1 MKQKRREKKPMNIE
15 LIPVYIPKEEFQ
27 EKKEIVQD
35 LIARILVSAHYE
47 EQKAKRGSIPTDK
60 ELK

>member
-1 MKQKRREKKPMNIE
+1 MKNKTKEFKVE

-27 EKKEIVQD
+27 KKKEIVQD
-35 LIARILVSAHYE
+35 LIARFLVSAHYE
-47 EQKAKRGSIPTDK
+47 EQKAKPGSIPTEK

>member
-1 MKQKRREKKPMNIE
+1 M
-15 LIPVYIPKEEFQ
+15 YIPKEEFQ
-27 EKKEIVQD
+27 KKKEVVQD

-47 EQKAKRGSIPTDK
+47 EQKEKRGSIPSDK